1 MTDKTPEEF
10 PDLTEEEE
18 KKAKDT
24 LRKSFDELSDEEKNS
39 LAKEIAQIL
48 RNTLADGKLEAMLT
62 QVVQGIQ
69 KNPEAFKE
77 QLEKKVK

>member
-1 MTDKTPEEF
+1 M
-10 PDLTEEEE
+10 
-18 KKAKDT
+18 
-24 LRKSFDELSDEEKNS
+24 RKSFDELSDEEKNS